1 MSGADVNSEEINLQ
15 RDSQLSAMYDDE
27 LPAAEC
33 ELLARRLARDAALRK
48 QWGRYALIGAA
59 LRSDRSVRLDDGVPR
74 RVAGAIA
81 GDAPEAAV
89 EPLADAAMRHA
100 AGSQHVAAARGA
112 ALTRWLRPAAGVGIA
127 ASVAAAAIFLLRAEA
142 PMQTTEPQ
150 VAAAAVSAPASLVAD
165 ASDPVQIGQPSAA
178 AVELRDNGEPVRYV
192 TPQVNAS
199 VSSAL
204 VPSAQ
209 LANYVVA
216 HSEVSGPLSRRI
228 VLSGLV
234 ASDAA
239 VDTAGAEDVDASR

>member
-1 MSGADVNSEEINLQ
+1 MSGADVHSEDINLQ

-59 LRSDRSVRLDDGVPR
+59 LRSDRGVRLDDSVPR

-81 GDAPEAAV
+81 GDAAEVSV
-89 EPLADAAMRHA
+89 EPLADATMRN
-100 AGSQHVAAARGA
+100 GSGNQQGAAARA
-112 ALTRWLRPAAGVGIA
+112 APVRWLRPAAGVGIA
-127 ASVAAAAIFLLRAEA
+127 ASVAAAAVFLLRAEA
-142 PMQTTEPQ
+142 PMQATEPQ
-150 VAAAAVSAPASLVAD
+150 IATAAVSVPASLVAD
-165 ASDPVQIGQPSAA
+165 ARNPVVVGQTSAEA
-178 AVELRDNGEPVRYV
+178 IEPRDNGEPVRYV

-199 VSSAL
+199 VASAL

-234 ASDAA
+234 ASDA
-239 VDTAGAEDVDASR
+239 VVGTAGAEVVDASR